1 MALDRTQHL
10 VDFPAIENTSPA
22 VEWKQLTRAGRLVD
36 AIKALRASSGLR
48 LLEAKTTVEYYRDN
62 VMEAENNVVQLVK
75 MGDAEIYIVPKG
87 KEFTIQIIRRE
98 DLGTVKAVDLLQTIA
113 NLAVK
118 YGGPRA
124 DHG

>member
-1 MALDRTQHL
+1 MALDRTHI
-10 VDFPAIENTSPA
+10 VDFPSIENTSPA
-22 VEWKQLTRAGRLVD
+22 VEWKQQTRAGRLVD
-36 AIKALRASSGLR
+36 AIKALRASSGLG

-62 VMEAENNVVQLVK
+62 VMEAENNGVQLVK

-87 KEFTIQIIRRE
+87 KEFSIQIVRRE

-118 YGGPRA
+118 YGGPR
-124 DHG
+124 G